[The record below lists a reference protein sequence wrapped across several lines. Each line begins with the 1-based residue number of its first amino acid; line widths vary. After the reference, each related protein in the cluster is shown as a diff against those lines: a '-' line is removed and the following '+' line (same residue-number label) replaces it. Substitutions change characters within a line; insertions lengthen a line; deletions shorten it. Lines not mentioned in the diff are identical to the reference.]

1 MKNIFFNT
9 QTHLRN
15 GWWILIFIALV
26 VLSQPIYKPLK
37 SVVASLGAN
46 QPILELVSPILILL
60 ITWFCLRLRR
70 QSLSNV
76 GLKLNISWCKQLGVG
91 FVIGCLLIL
100 ITAGLIWGAGGIS
113 FSVNLQFSQNIVWL
127 GFYGF
132 VLGAFLEEL
141 LHRGF
146 IFQRLIDGLG
156 VLPAQLL
163 IATLF
168 TLGHW
173 GNPGMEGETQIISSV
188 VLFIVSLLFGLAYIK
203 TQSLAMPIGLHLG
216 WNWFQGTILG
226 FSVSG
231 HQENGLLSPIFND
244 SPQWLTGGEF
254 GPEASIF
261 SVLVGAVALTLLYF
275 YKGRHQS
282 LTTQTSIAIGEPE
295 KPVL

>member
-37 SVVASLGAN
+37 SVVAALGAN

-60 ITWFCLRLRR
+60 VTWFCLRLRR

-76 GLKLNISWCKQLGVG
+76 GLKLNFSWCKQLGVG

-100 ITAGLIWGAGGIS
+100 ITAGLIWGIGGIS

-132 VLGAFLEEL
+132 VLRAFLEEL

-168 TLGHW
+168 TLVRI
-173 GNPGMEGETQIISSV
+173 NMMQI
-188 VLFIVSLLFGLAYIK
+188 A
-203 TQSLAMPIGLHLG
+203 
-216 WNWFQGTILG
+216 
-226 FSVSG
+226 
-231 HQENGLLSPIFND
+231 E
-244 SPQWLTGGEF
+244 
-254 GPEASIF
+254 
-261 SVLVGAVALTLLYF
+261 
-275 YKGRHQS
+275 
-282 LTTQTSIAIGEPE
+282 
-295 KPVL
+295 